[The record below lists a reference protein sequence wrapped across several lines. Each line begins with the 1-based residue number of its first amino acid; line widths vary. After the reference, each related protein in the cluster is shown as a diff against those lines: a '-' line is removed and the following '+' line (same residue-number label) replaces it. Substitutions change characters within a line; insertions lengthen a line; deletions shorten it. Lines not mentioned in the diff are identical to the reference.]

1 MLSSEQ
7 RSLLQDATRRYH
19 HALPESP
26 AAEHLAKRGLGQD
39 RVKPFLLGYVAEP
52 LPEHT
57 PYRGMLA
64 IPYLRRNGH
73 NTLSVV
79 SMRFRCIEDHE
90 HQGHGKYNTVP
101 GDTGRLFNTIDIVE
115 NDQTIAI
122 CEGEMDAVAAHV
134 AGIGAVGIPG
144 AQIWKPYFTEPFIGF
159 ETVWVLAD
167 GDPAGRSF
175 GDTVAKK
182 VSSARVVSFP
192 EGHDVNSFIVTYGA
206 EALKEKLK

>member
-39 RVKPFLLGYVAEP
+39 QVKPFLLGYVAEP

-57 PYRGMLA
+57 PYKGMLA

-73 NTLSVV
+73 NILSVV

-122 CEGEMDAVAAHV
+122 CEGEMDAIAAHV
-134 AGIGAVGIPG
+134 AGIAAVGIPG

-175 GDTVAKK
+175 GNTVAKK
-182 VSSARVVSFP
+182 ITNALVVPFP
-192 EGHDVNSFIVTYGA
+192 EGHDVNSFIVTYGVQ
-206 EALKEKLK
+206 ALKEKLK